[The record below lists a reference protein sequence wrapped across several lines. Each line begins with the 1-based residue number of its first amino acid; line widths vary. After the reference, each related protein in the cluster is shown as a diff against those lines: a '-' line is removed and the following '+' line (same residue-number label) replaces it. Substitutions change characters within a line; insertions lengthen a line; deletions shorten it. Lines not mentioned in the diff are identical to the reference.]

1 MSKKRGLFIVFEG
14 LDRAGK
20 TTQTEELENHL
31 CIHTSIRRWRFPEY
45 VKSPTGSLLRTYL
58 DQKASLD
65 NRTQHLLF
73 CANRAEW
80 ADKIPAI
87 LAQGST
93 IICDRYVYSGVAY
106 SSAKGLDVNWC
117 KSVEADLPRPD
128 FVFYLAINPVDA
140 ARRDEFGADRHDN
153 VDFLTKVAA
162 AYDALAAASPEVFV
176 KIDATR
182 SKETIATEIAALIDK
197 TAYVTTDPIRPIFN
211 KQ

>member
-1 MSKKRGLFIVFEG
+1 MSKRGLFIVFEG

-45 VKSPTGSLLRTYL
+45 AKSPTGALLRSYL

-80 ADKIPAI
+80 ASTIPAI

-106 SSAKGLDVNWC
+106 SAAKGLDVEWC
-117 KSVEADLPRPD
+117 KAVEADLPQPD
-128 FVFYLAINPVDA
+128 FVFYLAIDPADA
-140 ARRDEFGADRHDN
+140 ALRHEFGDQRHD
-153 VDFLTKVAA
+153 DIDLLTKVAA
-162 AYDALAAASPEVFV
+162 QYEALAAASPEVFV
-176 KIDATR
+176 KIDASR
-182 SKETIATEIAALIDK
+182 PKDAIASEIAALVDT
-197 TAYVTTDPIRPIFN
+197 TAYSTADPIRPIFN